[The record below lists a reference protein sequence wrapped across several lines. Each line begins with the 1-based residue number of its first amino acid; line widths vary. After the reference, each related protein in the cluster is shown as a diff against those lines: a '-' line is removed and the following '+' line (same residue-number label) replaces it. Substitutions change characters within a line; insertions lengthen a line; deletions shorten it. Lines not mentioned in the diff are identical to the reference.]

1 VSAGDY
7 PAGAPPARSGVWS
20 RAAVLGAAIAA
31 SVALIVIYIAAGG
44 TDYKPASIADPCK
57 PREWRTAGGFQGL
70 ADQVARSAADGAAC
84 KLGVSREEL
93 VTALATPAGRQEFIR
108 AHGLSQEEVDD
119 AVRAGLDRAIDDARD
134 AGAIGGIEEFLL
146 RQAVRGLP
154 VDFLL
159 ERLLPER
166 G

>member
-1 VSAGDY
+1 VSAGGY
-7 PAGAPPARSGVWS
+7 PAGAPPARGGAWS

-31 SVALIVIYIAAGG
+31 SVVLIVVYIAAGG

-57 PREWRTAGGFQGL
+57 PREWHAGGGFQGL

-93 VTALATPAGRQEFIR
+93 VTSLASPGGRQQFVRE
-108 AHGLSQEEVDD
+108 HGLTQQEVDD
-119 AVRAGLDRAIDDARD
+119 AVRAGLDRAIDDARS

-146 RQAVRGLP
+146 RQAVKGLP
-154 VDFLL
+154 VNFLL
-159 ERLLPER
+159 DRLLPER
-166 G
+166 R

>member
-1 VSAGDY
+1 VSAGAQ
-7 PAGAPPARSGVWS
+7 PGSERLWS
-20 RAAVLGAAIAA
+20 RAAVLGAAIVA
-31 SVALIVIYIAAGG
+31 SVVLIVVYVAAGG

-93 VTALATPAGRQEFIR
+93 VTALATPEGRQQFIR
-108 AHGLSQEEVDD
+108 QHGLSQDEVDE

-159 ERLLPER
+159 DRLLPER
-166 G
+166 R

>member
-1 VSAGDY
+1 VSAGNV

-20 RAAVLGAAIAA
+20 RAAVLAAAVAA
-31 SVALIVIYIAAGG
+31 SVVLIVVYVAAGG
-44 TDYKPASIADPCK
+44 TDYKPASVADPCK
-57 PREWRTAGGFQGL
+57 PREWRTTNGFQGL

-84 KLGVSREEL
+84 RLGVSREEL
-93 VTALATPAGRQEFIR
+93 VTALASPGGRQQFIR
-108 AHGLSQEEVDD
+108 EHGLSQEEVDQ
-119 AVRAGLDRAIDDARD
+119 AVRAGLDRAIDDARR

-146 RQAVRGLP
+146 RQAVKGLP

-159 ERLLPER
+159 DRLLPER

>member
-1 VSAGDY
+1 VLA
-7 PAGAPPARSGVWS
+7 
-20 RAAVLGAAIAA
+20 AAVAA
-31 SVALIVIYIAAGG
+31 SLVLLAVYIAAGG
-44 TDYKPASIADPCK
+44 TDYKPATVADPCK
-57 PREWRTAGGFQGL
+57 PREWQPSSGFQGL

-84 KLGVSREEL
+84 RLGVSREEL
-93 VTALATPAGRQEFIR
+93 VTALASGPAGRERFIR
-108 AHGLSQEEVDD
+108 AHGLSDEEVDQ
-119 AVRAGLDRAIDDARD
+119 AVRAGLDRAIDDARR

-159 ERLLPER
+159 DRLLPER